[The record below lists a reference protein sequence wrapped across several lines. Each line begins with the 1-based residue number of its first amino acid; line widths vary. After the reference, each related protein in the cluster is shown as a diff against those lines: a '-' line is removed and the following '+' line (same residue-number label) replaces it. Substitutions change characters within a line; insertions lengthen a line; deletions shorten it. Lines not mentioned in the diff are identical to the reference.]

1 MKRLAVLTSGGD
13 CSGMNATIRAA
24 ARTAIANDV
33 EMIGYHKG
41 FAGLLKNDFQILDT
55 RSVSG
60 VLQRGGTFLQS
71 ARSAEF
77 RTEEG
82 RKTALAN
89 LLKERVE
96 GLIVIGG
103 DGSLNGALALDRLG
117 FPVIGI
123 PASIDNDIP
132 YTDMALGVDT
142 ALNNIIYAVDCI
154 KDTASSHDRAFI
166 VEVMGR
172 NSGYLASTAAIA
184 TGAEFAIV
192 PEVEFDLSEMCHQ
205 LHRRYEEGR
214 TNALIILAEGAGH
227 AQSIADG
234 IKNSVGFETRVT
246 VLGHYQR
253 GGAPTCFDRLLGSRF
268 GRKSVELLLNGT
280 KGVMIGTSASSLTT
294 TLLEMVVNGGQ
305 KKLNEDLLRMADIL
319 GI

>member
-1 MKRLAVLTSGGD
+1 MKRLAILTSGGD

-24 ARTAIANDV
+24 ARTAIANGV
-33 EMIGYHKG
+33 EMIGYRKG
-41 FAGLLKNDFQILDT
+41 YAGLLKNDYIVLNTQA
-55 RSVSG
+55 VSG
-60 VLQRGGTFLQS
+60 TMQRGGTFLQS
-71 ARSAEF
+71 ARSQEF

-82 RKTALAN
+82 RQKALDN
-89 LLKERVE
+89 LLKEKVE

-103 DGSLNGALALDRLG
+103 DGSLSGALALDKMG

-123 PASIDNDIP
+123 PASIDNDIA

-184 TGAEFAIV
+184 SGAEFAIV
-192 PEVEFDLSEMCHQ
+192 PEVELDLALMCHQ
-205 LHRRYEEGR
+205 LRQRYDEGR
-214 TNALIILAEGAGH
+214 TNALIIMAEGAGH
-227 AQSIADG
+227 AQEVADG
-234 IKNSVGFETRVT
+234 IKNAIGFETRVT

-253 GGAPTCFDRLLGSRF
+253 GGGPSVFDRLLASRF
-268 GRKSVELLLNGT
+268 GIKSVELLLSGT
-280 KGVMIGTSASSLTT
+280 KGVMVGLSANSLTT

-305 KKLNEDLLRMADIL
+305 KKLNEDLLHMAEIL

>member
-1 MKRLAVLTSGGD
+1 MKRLAILTSGGD
-13 CSGMNATIRAA
+13 CSGMNAVVRAA

-33 EMIGYHKG
+33 EMIGYRKG
-41 FAGLLKNDFQILDT
+41 FAGLLKNDYLVLT
-55 RSVSG
+55 SRAVSG

-71 ARSAEF
+71 ARSQEF

-82 RKTALAN
+82 RRKALDN
-89 LLKERVE
+89 LLKEKVE

-103 DGSLNGALALDRLG
+103 DGSLCGAHALDMQG
-117 FPVIGI
+117 FPVVGI

-142 ALNNIIYAVDCI
+142 ALNNILYAVDCI

-172 NSGYLASTAAIA
+172 NSGYLASTSAIA

-192 PEVEFDLSEMCHQ
+192 PEVEFDLTEMCHQ
-205 LHRRYEEGR
+205 LRRRYEEGR
-214 TNALIILAEGAGH
+214 TNALIIMAEGAGR
-227 AQSIADG
+227 AQEIADS
-234 IKNSVGFETRVT
+234 IKDCAGFETRVT

-253 GGAPTCFDRLLGSRF
+253 GGAPTVFDRLLGSRF
-268 GRKSVELLLNGT
+268 GLKAVELLLSGT
-280 KGVMIGTSASSLTT
+280 KGVMLGLSTNSLTT
-294 TLLEMVVNGGQ
+294 TLLEMVVKGGQ
-305 KKLNEDLLRMADIL
+305 KKLNNELVHMADIL

>member
-1 MKRLAVLTSGGD
+1 MKRLAILTSGGD
-13 CSGMNATIRAA
+13 CSGMNAVIRAA
-24 ARTAIANDV
+24 ARTAISNDV
-33 EMIGYHKG
+33 EMIGYRKG
-41 FAGLLKNDFQILDT
+41 YAGLLKNDYIVLDS
-55 RSVSG
+55 RAVSG
-60 VLQRGGTFLQS
+60 TLQRGGTFLQS
-71 ARSAEF
+71 ARSQEF
-77 RTEEG
+77 RTVEG
-82 RKTALAN
+82 RQKALDN
-89 LLKERVE
+89 LMKERVE
-96 GLIVIGG
+96 GLIVVGG
-103 DGSLNGALALDRLG
+103 DGSLNGALALDKMG

-172 NSGYLASTAAIA
+172 NSGYLASTTAIA

-192 PEVEFDLSEMCHQ
+192 PEVPFDLAEICQS
-205 LHRRYEEGR
+205 LKNRYEEGR
-214 TNALIILAEGAGH
+214 TNAIIIMAEGAGH
-227 AQSIADG
+227 ARDIADS
-234 IKNSVGFETRVT
+234 IKNEVGFETRVT

-253 GGAPTCFDRLLGSRF
+253 GGAPTVFDRLLGSRF
-268 GRKSVELLLNGT
+268 GRRGVELLLNGT
-280 KGVMIGTSASSLTT
+280 KGVMVGTSASSLTT